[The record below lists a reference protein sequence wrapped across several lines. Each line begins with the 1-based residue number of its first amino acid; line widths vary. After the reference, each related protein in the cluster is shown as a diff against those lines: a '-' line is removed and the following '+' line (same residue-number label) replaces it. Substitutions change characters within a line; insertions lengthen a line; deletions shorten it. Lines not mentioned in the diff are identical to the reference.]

1 MYDIHIHVGNFNDGL
16 YFSPE
21 EISRDMNALNVERYY
36 FSSTSTGSIPF
47 RYVKNEIEELI
58 SLSEGRAIPFLWVSP
73 GMLKH
78 SANLKPY
85 FFREFAGIKIHGLQG
100 WQPYGKEIRRVF
112 GIARDK
118 NLPVMLHTGEHEIC
132 RAGAYMK
139 ICSEFHDVK
148 IILAHGRP
156 IDECIDVM
164 NECPN
169 VFADTA
175 FMPVND
181 ILILKNENLIHRA
194 LWGTDFPVMRYF
206 YDIPVRE
213 YYRQRIHEVINAIG
227 HEDFEMISEKNAGP
241 KIFHSDLQKIFTSR
255 SLNSEHKLQ

>member
-156 IDECIDVM
+156 VNECIDVM

-175 FMPVND
+175 FMPVNN
-181 ILILKNENLIHRA
+181 IVKLKNENLIHRV
-194 LWGTDFPVMRYF
+194 LWGSDFPVMRYF
-206 YDIPVRE
+206 FRIPAE
-213 YYRQRIHEVINAIG
+213 DYYRNNIEEARNALG
-227 HEDFEMISEKNAGP
+227 EEDFLRITQDNF
-241 KIFHSDLQKIFTSR
+241 KII
-255 SLNSEHKLQ
+255 

>member
-1 MYDIHIHVGNFNDGL
+1 MYDIHIHVGNFNYGL

-78 SANLKPY
+78 SANLKSY

-100 WQPYGKEIRRVF
+100 WLPDSKELRRIF
-112 GIARDK
+112 HIARDK

-132 RAGAYMK
+132 RAGVYMK
-139 ICSEFHDVK
+139 ICREFPDVK

-156 IDECIDVM
+156 VDECINVM
-164 NECPN
+164 KECPN
-169 VFADTA
+169 TLCDTA
-175 FMPVND
+175 FMPVSD
-181 ILILKNENLIHRA
+181 IVKLKNENLIHRV

-213 YYRQRIHEVINAIG
+213 YYMNKIHEVISAIG
-227 HEDFEMISEKNAGP
+227 HEDFDLISGNNADL
-241 KIFHSDLQKIFTSR
+241 KIFHSDLQNDSFTH
-255 SLNSEHKLQ
+255 SLN